1 MNRTEHLALETEMRS
16 AENTSDIFSLT
27 DAELAGVNGGAI
39 GVGIAV
45 VAGVAALTAIGIGW
59 SRLPVGTTTQDA
71 AAALGMSH
79 LL

>member
-1 MNRTEHLALETEMRS
+1 MRS
-16 AENTSDIFSLT
+16 AENTSGICSLT

-39 GVGIAV
+39 GVAIA
-45 VAGVAALTAIGIGW
+45 AVAAVATLTAIGIGW
-59 SRLPVGTTTQDA
+59 SRLPVGTTAQDA